1 MARVLPLCF
10 VLACGALCAGAVCPE
25 RCDCPHA
32 RHLLCANRGLRAVP
46 RTPAR
51 DLDDVLVFSLGGN
64 YIHNIS
70 ALDFARFR
78 GLKRLDLQY
87 NQIRVIHPRAFE
99 KLSKLEELYLGNN
112 QVSAIAP
119 GTLRS
124 LSKLRVLYGNS
135 NDIRKVGAE
144 CFGNLRS
151 VVKLRLDSNAIEV
164 LPDAVF
170 GGLSG
175 LLYLHLESNKVRLI
189 HGSAFRK
196 LHGLRFLNL
205 SGNKQ
210 RSLRNISTFAS
221 LGSLTTLLLSDNE
234 IQYVGDRVFQSLRKL
249 TKLSLSNNRVR
260 RLEPEALEG
269 LSALREL
276 LLDGNELSDVPPR
289 LLDPLQSVE
298 VLDLSRN
305 RISSVEPTAF
315 QQLGHL
321 KVLKLEKNQLSS
333 LSGGV
338 FALNGALHNLY
349 LNDNDWTCDC
359 RLLEF
364 KRWMNEAHAQGRLL
378 TVFVQCQHPG
388 ALKGRYLD
396 YLNGSQLHP
405 PGNSSHQPCEAPQ
418 PAESLA
424 GGLLESPFPGVGLS
438 IQADQ
443 GGSGQPKKSHAEKNK
458 RKKPVPRTGSSTG
471 DAGTADRGRALSSS
485 PGNASK
491 KGQLPTK
498 SPFAAPKWH
507 AVDHPVSTVSSPIPD
522 RAETFDLLQQDHV
535 ALAQVTDPCQFNRH
549 FIVNV
554 TVHEVSSSTATI
566 RWSIREHGDV
576 PDVHFRV
583 LFDRFGQAVRFP
595 RFVYVQDRGR
605 MVTLHELVSGATYLV
620 CVEGVVD
627 GAVCQVASRDHCTGV
642 VTLHAGR
649 SGADLQLVTMVM
661 LGVNAL
667 LLLLV
672 GAAWAGRYLRRRLR
686 HRKSAVHVRHMY
698 STRRSLRTM
707 APAVS
712 NDFTSY
718 QTGRPRMC
726 PIDEGD
732 LIEFPCDRF
741 LDSSGTRR
749 DEASQ
754 RFPD

>member
-471 DAGTADRGRALSSS
+471 D
-485 PGNASK
+485 
-491 KGQLPTK
+491 
-498 SPFAAPKWH
+498 
-507 AVDHPVSTVSSPIPD
+507 
-522 RAETFDLLQQDHV
+522 DHV